1 MESKPAEDLND
12 QLKIKEQPDNYLR
25 IAIVGNVDSGKSTL
39 VGVLTKGLLDDGWG
53 NAREKIFN
61 YPHEVQTG
69 RTSSIAQEIMG
80 FDGDGNQVF
89 AERFNQKKNKYWIEV
104 LQWTRKLVNLI
115 DLCGHE
121 KYLKTTM
128 LGMVGMVPD
137 YILIVVGANFG
148 LSRMTKEHL
157 GIALALEIP
166 FFIVLTKIDLVPNEV
181 LQKTVLDIKKIL
193 KSGFVNKKALMIQP
207 ETQTIEHLDL

>member
-1 MESKPAEDLND
+1 MKD
-12 QLKIKEQPDNYLR
+12 
-25 IAIVGNVDSGKSTL
+25 T
-39 VGVLTKGLLDDGWG
+39 
-53 NAREKIFN
+53 
-61 YPHEVQTG
+61 H
-69 RTSSIAQEIMG
+69 
-80 FDGDGNQVF
+80 
-89 AERFNQKKNKYWIEV
+89 
-104 LQWTRKLVNLI
+104 KLVNLV

-166 FFIVLTKIDLVPNEV
+166 FFIVMTKIDLVPNDV
-181 LQKTVLDIKKIL
+181 L
-193 KSGFVNKKALMIQP
+193 
-207 ETQTIEHLDL
+207 

>member
-1 MESKPAEDLND
+1 MN
-12 QLKIKEQPDNYLR
+12 Q
-25 IAIVGNVDSGKSTL
+25 
-39 VGVLTKGLLDDGWG
+39 TK
-53 NAREKIFN
+53 
-61 YPHEVQTG
+61 
-69 RTSSIAQEIMG
+69 
-80 FDGDGNQVF
+80 
-89 AERFNQKKNKYWIEV
+89 
-104 LQWTRKLVNLI
+104 KLVNLI

-166 FFIVLTKIDLVPNEV
+166 FFIVMTKIDLVP
-181 LQKTVLDIKKIL
+181 
-193 KSGFVNKKALMIQP
+193 
-207 ETQTIEHLDL
+207 

>member
-1 MESKPAEDLND
+1 
-12 QLKIKEQPDNYLR
+12 
-25 IAIVGNVDSGKSTL
+25 
-39 VGVLTKGLLDDGWG
+39 
-53 NAREKIFN
+53 
-61 YPHEVQTG
+61 
-69 RTSSIAQEIMG
+69 MG
-80 FDGDGNQVF
+80 FDENGNQIF
-89 AERFNQKKNKYWIEV
+89 PEWFNQKKNKYWVEV
-104 LQWTRKLVNLI
+104 LQWTKKLVNLI

-166 FFIVLTKIDLVPNEV
+166 FFIVMTKIDLVPNEV
-181 LQKTVLDIKKIL
+181 L
-193 KSGFVNKKALMIQP
+193 
-207 ETQTIEHLDL
+207 